1 MSSSQGPGVREAGV
15 EDINASTPISIVGDP
30 TLTNLHYQLGK
41 QCRPGLSHGL
51 TCGVGVSV
59 SDRERPLVTGV
70 NGLLMAGEPRSG
82 LRLSSCPNPSRP
94 PR

>member
-1 MSSSQGPGVREAGV
+1 MSSSQSPGVREAGV

-51 TCGVGVSV
+51 TYGAGCP
-59 SDRERPLVTGV
+59 RVTVRDPSSPG
-70 NGLLMAGEPRSG
+70 LMAR
-82 LRLSSCPNPSRP
+82 
-94 PR
+94 